1 MFPRKRQ
8 PEGSLIITRET
19 PSPAPISAEPA
30 FRAHASGLIVPAE
43 ISRARDVFTDSE
55 SRTINRAVTLLNR
68 HGIEVYFGCPLEG
81 CKKAPMEPRRLA
93 NGDFVLECAHAS
105 HVFTRAF

>member
-1 MFPRKRQ
+1 MFPARRR
-8 PEGSLIITRET
+8 PSGSLIITRET
-19 PSPAPISAEPA
+19 PEPSPMSADPA
-30 FRAHASGLIVPAE
+30 FREHASGLIVPAE
-43 ISRARDVFTDSE
+43 ISRARDVFTDAE

-68 HGIEVYFGCPLEG
+68 HGIEVYFGCPLDS

-93 NGDFVLECAHAS
+93 NGDFALDCEHAS